1 MEEQSRGF
9 RGTLVGVSL
18 PDIIQLLCTSTTEN
32 LKIKVK
38 SDSKEGIICISS
50 GQIVHAQTLAGE
62 GESAFYEI
70 LSWPEGEFI
79 VVPTEL
85 EMIGKI
91 SIHKPWQQL
100 ILEAARLKDE
110 NHLKQRSEPDKIP
123 AYCEKCEKRF
133 LIPSE
138 KIPIGKKA
146 RLRCPNCQNMIEVSR
161 DEEVQ
166 DSFEVEIERWKRDET
181 TPEDFFLDGREGV
194 LVCSSDEESI
204 QKLLSILSQEDYNI
218 KVAKTGREA
227 FRYLRE
233 GYFQTVVLDET
244 IGRTES
250 HEHSIL
256 LYYIQKLPM
265 NIRRRF
271 FLCLLSSS
279 LKTRDKWAAFR
290 LGADLIINKN
300 SLELI
305 DELLHYSLSHKRR
318 FYAPFLEEL
327 QILRAS

>member
-1 MEEQSRGF
+1 MDEQSKGF

-38 SDSKEGIICISS
+38 GDSKEGIICISS

-100 ILEAARLKDE
+100 VLESARLKDE
-110 NHLKQRSEPDKIP
+110 DYLKQRSEPDKIHV
-123 AYCEKCEKRF
+123 YCEKCEKRF

-138 KIPIGKKA
+138 KIPIGKKV

-166 DSFEVEIERWKRDET
+166 DSFEVEIERWKRDEAA
-181 TPEDFFLDGREGV
+181 PEDIFLDGREGV

-204 QKLLSILSQEDYNI
+204 QTLLKILSQEDYNI
-218 KVAKTGREA
+218 KVAKTGKEA
-227 FRYLRE
+227 FKYLRE
-233 GYFQTVVLDET
+233 GYFQTVILDET
-244 IGRTES
+244 IGKMES

-290 LGADLIINKN
+290 LGADLVINKN

-305 DELLHYSLSHKRR
+305 DELLHHSLSHRKR
-318 FYAPFLEEL
+318 FYAPLLEEL